1 MRILTPALACLLAL
15 ACLRAA
21 PVRLLP
27 DASSAQARLAAPSSR
42 EGDKKGDKKGGG
54 DDGGDKGDDDDD
66 DEDFR
71 VA

>member
-1 MRILTPALACLLAL
+1 MRILTAALVCLLAL

-27 DASSAQARLAAPSSR
+27 DDSSAQARLAAPSLQ
-42 EGDKKGDKKGGG
+42 DGDKKGGG
-54 DDGGDKGDDDDD
+54 DDGGDKGGDDDDDD

-71 VA
+71 VVG

>member
-1 MRILTPALACLLAL
+1 MRILTAALACLLAL

-21 PVRLLP
+21 PVRLFP
-27 DASSAQARLAAPSSR
+27 DASSAQARLAAPSLH
-42 EGDKKGDKKGGG
+42 EGDKKGGG
-54 DDGGDKGDDDDD
+54 DDGGDKGGDDDDD